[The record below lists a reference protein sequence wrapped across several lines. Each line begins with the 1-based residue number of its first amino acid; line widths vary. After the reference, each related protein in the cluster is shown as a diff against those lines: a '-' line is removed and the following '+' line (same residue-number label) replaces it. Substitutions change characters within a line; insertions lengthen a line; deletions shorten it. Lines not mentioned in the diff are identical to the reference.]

1 MMTEH
6 FTVLVTGATGQQ
18 GGLVARTLKSRGHN
32 VLGLTRN
39 PDSPSARE
47 LKDLGIAV
55 TGGDFNDP
63 PSLVTAAQGVDAVY
77 VMATPFEAGTEAE
90 TRQGIVAVDA
100 AKTAGVQHLIYSS
113 VSDAD
118 RETGIP
124 HFDSKYQVERH
135 IQAQNLPY
143 TIVAP
148 AYFMEN
154 LVAPFMLP
162 VLKQGT
168 LSMAMPAT
176 RGLQQISV
184 QDIASFTALVI
195 ENRDRF
201 LGKRVNIAGDEIDG
215 ARVAEI
221 VSRISG
227 HQIDYAEADIGEL
240 LAANQDLGKMF
251 DWFNQVGY
259 SADIPA
265 LRRDY
270 PEVGWH
276 TLEEWAQAQD
286 WSARLR

>member
-1 MMTEH
+1 MSEQL
-6 FTVLVTGATGQQ
+6 TVLVTGATGQQ
-18 GGLVARTLKSRGHN
+18 GGMVARTLKSRGHS

-47 LKDLGIAV
+47 LKDLGIGVIA
-55 TGGDFNDP
+55 GDFNDP

-90 TRQGIVAVDA
+90 TRQGIAAVDA
-100 AKTAGVQHLIYSS
+100 AKSAGVRHLVYSS

-118 RETGIP
+118 RETGVP
-124 HFDSKYQVERH
+124 HFDSKYQVEKH

-154 LVAPFMLP
+154 LLAPFMLP
-162 VLKQGT
+162 GLKQGI
-168 LSMAMPAT
+168 LSMAMPET

-184 QDIASFTALVI
+184 QDIASFTALVL

-201 LGKRVNIAGDEIDG
+201 LGRRVDIAGDEVEG
-215 ARVAEI
+215 ARVAEML
-221 VSRISG
+221 SRVSG

-240 LAANQDLGKMF
+240 LAMNQDLGKMF
-251 DWFNQVGY
+251 EWFNQVGY

-276 TLEEWAQAQD
+276 RLEEWAQAQD
-286 WSARLR
+286 WSALA

>member
-1 MMTEH
+1 
-6 FTVLVTGATGQQ
+6 V
-18 GGLVARTLKSRGHN
+18 
-32 VLGLTRN
+32 
-39 PDSPSARE
+39 
-47 LKDLGIAV
+47 IA
-55 TGGDFNDP
+55 GDFNDP
-63 PSLVTAAQGVDAVY
+63 PSLVAAAQGVDAVY
-77 VMATPFEAGTEAE
+77 VMATPFEGGTEAE
-90 TRQGIVAVDA
+90 TRQGIAAVDA
-100 AKTAGVQHLIYSS
+100 AKTAGVKHLVYSS

-118 RETGIP
+118 RETGVP

-135 IQAQNLPY
+135 IQAQNLPH

-162 VLKQGT
+162 GLKQGT
-168 LSMAMPAT
+168 LSMAMPAR

-184 QDIASFTALVI
+184 EDIASFTALVM

-201 LGKRVNIAGDEIDG
+201 LGKRVNIAGDELDG

-221 VSRISG
+221 VSQVSG
-227 HQIDYAEADIGEL
+227 YQIDYAEADIGEL
-240 LAANQDLGKMF
+240 LAMNQDLGKMF
-251 DWFNQVGY
+251 EWFNEVGY

-276 TLEEWAQAQD
+276 TLEEWAQGQD

>member
-1 MMTEH
+1 MSEQL
-6 FTVLVTGATGQQ
+6 TVLVTGATGQQ
-18 GGLVARTLKSRGHN
+18 GGMAARTLKSRGHH

-47 LKDLGIAV
+47 LKDRGIGLIA
-55 TGGDFNDP
+55 GDFNDP

-90 TRQGIVAVDA
+90 TRQGIAAVNA
-100 AKTAGVQHLIYSS
+100 AKTVGVQHLVYSS

-118 RETGIP
+118 RETGVP
-124 HFDSKYQVERH
+124 HFDSKFLVERH

-143 TIVAP
+143 TILAP
-148 AYFMEN
+148 VYFMEN
-154 LVAPFMLP
+154 LISPFMLP
-162 VLKQGT
+162 GLQQGT
-168 LSMAMPAT
+168 LSMALPAT

-184 QDIASFTALVI
+184 GDIASFTALVL

-201 LGKRVNIAGDEIDG
+201 LGKRVNIAGDEVDG

-221 VSRISG
+221 VSQVSG
-227 HQIDYAEADIGEL
+227 HQIDYVEADIEEL
-240 LAANQDLGKMF
+240 LTANQDLGKMF
-251 DWFNQVGY
+251 DWFNRVGY
-259 SADIPA
+259 SADLPA

-276 TLEEWAQAQD
+276 TLEEWAQAQY
-286 WSARLR
+286 WSALA

>member
-1 MMTEH
+1 MSEQLTI
-6 FTVLVTGATGQQ
+6 LVTGATGQQ
-18 GGLVARTLKSRGHN
+18 GGLVARTLKSKGHN
-32 VLGLTRN
+32 VLGLTRD
-39 PDSPSARE
+39 PDSTSARE
-47 LKDLGIAV
+47 LKDLGIGV
-55 TGGDFNDP
+55 TAGDFNDP
-63 PSLVTAAQGVDAVY
+63 PSLVTAAQGVDAIY
-77 VMATPFEAGTEAE
+77 VMATPFEAGTDAE
-90 TRQGIVAVDA
+90 TRQGIAVVDA
-100 AKTAGVQHLIYSS
+100 AITAGVRHLVYSS
-113 VSDAD
+113 VADAD

-124 HFDSKYQVERH
+124 HFDSKYLVERH

-154 LVAPFMLP
+154 LVAPFMVP
-162 VLKQGT
+162 GLKQGT

-184 QDIASFTALVI
+184 LDIASFTAMVF

-201 LGKRVNIAGDEIDG
+201 LGQRVNIAGDEING
-215 ARVAEI
+215 ERVAEI

-227 HQIDYAEADIGEL
+227 HQITYAEADIGVL

-259 SADIPA
+259 SGDIPA

-276 TLEEWAQAQD
+276 TLEEWANAQD
-286 WSARLR
+286 WGALLR

>member
-1 MMTEH
+1 MPEQL
-6 FTVLVTGATGQQ
+6 TVLVTGATGQQ
-18 GGLVARTLKSRGHN
+18 GGLVSRTLKSRGHT

-39 PDSPSARE
+39 PDSPAAMA
-47 LKDLGIAV
+47 LKDLGIGV
-55 TGGDFNDP
+55 TAGDFNDP
-63 PSLVTAAQGVDAVY
+63 PSLVAATQGVDAVY

-90 TRQGIVAVDA
+90 TRQGIAAVDA
-100 AKTAGVQHLIYSS
+100 AQTAGVQHLVYSS
-113 VSDAD
+113 VSDAN

-162 VLKQGT
+162 GLQQGT

-176 RGLQQISV
+176 RRLQQVSV
-184 QDIASFTALVI
+184 PDIASFTALVF

-201 LGKRVNIAGDEIDG
+201 LGQRVNIAGDEIDG

-221 VSRISG
+221 ISQVSG
-227 HQIDYAEADIGEL
+227 HRIDYAEAAIGEL

-276 TLEEWAQAQD
+276 TLEEWVKAQD
-286 WSARLR
+286 WSSLA

>member
-1 MMTEH
+1 MSEQL
-6 FTVLVTGATGQQ
+6 TVLVTGATGQQ
-18 GGLVARTLKSRGHN
+18 GGMVARTLKSRGHS

-47 LKDLGIAV
+47 LKDLGIGVIA
-55 TGGDFNDP
+55 GDFNDP

-90 TRQGIVAVDA
+90 TRQGIAAVDA
-100 AKTAGVQHLIYSS
+100 AKSAGVRHLVYSS

-118 RETGIP
+118 RETGVP
-124 HFDSKYQVERH
+124 HFDSKYQVEKH

-154 LVAPFMLP
+154 LLAPFMLP
-162 VLKQGT
+162 GLKQGI
-168 LSMAMPAT
+168 LSMAMPET

-184 QDIASFTALVI
+184 QDIASFTALVL

-201 LGKRVNIAGDEIDG
+201 LGRRVDSAGDEVEG
-215 ARVAEI
+215 ARVAEML
-221 VSRISG
+221 SRVSG

-240 LAANQDLGKMF
+240 LAMNQDLGKMF
-251 DWFNQVGY
+251 EWFNQVGY

-276 TLEEWAQAQD
+276 RLEEWAQAQD
-286 WSARLR
+286 WSALA

>member
-1 MMTEH
+1 MSEQL
-6 FTVLVTGATGQQ
+6 TVLVTGATGQQ
-18 GGLVARTLKSRGHN
+18 GGMVARTLKSRGHH

-47 LKDLGIAV
+47 LKDLGIGV
-55 TGGDFNDP
+55 TAGDFNDP
-63 PSLVTAAQGVDAVY
+63 PSLVTAVQGVDAVY

-90 TRQGIVAVDA
+90 ARQGIAAVDA
-100 AKTAGVQHLIYSS
+100 AKTAGVQHLVYSS

-135 IQAQNLPY
+135 IQSQNLPY

-154 LVAPFMLP
+154 LISPFMLP
-162 VLKQGT
+162 GLKQGT

-176 RGLQQISV
+176 RELQQISV
-184 QDIASFTALVI
+184 QDIASFTALVL

-201 LGKRVNIAGDEIDG
+201 LSKRVNIGGDEVDG
-215 ARVAEI
+215 ARTAEI
-221 VSRISG
+221 VSRVSG
-227 HQIDYAEADIGEL
+227 HQIDYVEADIEEL
-240 LAANQDLGKMF
+240 LGANQDLGKMF

-259 SADIPA
+259 SGDIPA

-276 TLEEWAQAQD
+276 TLEEWANAQD
-286 WSARLR
+286 WGALLR